1 LSAPSPPYAELH
13 CLTHFT
19 FLRGASRPAELV
31 QRAQQ
36 LGYSAL
42 AITDE
47 CSVAGVVRAHMAVQN
62 GAQSLQLIIGAEF
75 TLACGLKLVALAT
88 NRHGYARLC
97 ALITHGR
104 RAAPKGSYH
113 LTRADVQRHLEDC
126 LILWLPGAV
135 PVVEE
140 LQWLRSCFGANLWIA
155 VELLLKGTD
164 REYLA
169 QLLDIGRDHAV
180 PLVAS
185 GDVHMHARA
194 RRRLQ
199 DALTAIRHG
208 ATLAQ
213 AGARLYPNG
222 ERHLRERSRL
232 ARLYPPQLLAQTLH
246 IAQRCTFSL
255 GELRYE
261 YPEELVPQGETPA
274 TWLRKLVE
282 QGVRYRWP
290 QGASPQARAIIERE
304 LALIAQLGYEAYFL
318 TVHDIVAYANE
329 RGILAQGR
337 GSAANSLVCYCLR
350 ITAIG
355 QRLDSLLMERFIS
368 RERAEPPDIDIDFEH
383 DRREEVIQYLYRKY
397 GRERAALAATVIRYR
412 GRSALHDLAR
422 VFGFTEERARALAR
436 VVQWWDA
443 TVSGVHLREAGFD
456 PDDPL
461 LRQIIQLSGE
471 LIGFPRHLSQH
482 VGGFVIAASALSDL
496 VPVENATMPE
506 RTVVQWNKDDLNDLG
521 LLKVDVLGLGMLSA
535 LRRCLALVNDWRGT
549 SWSLGHLPQEDPQ
562 VYAMM
567 SNADTIGVFQI
578 ESRAQMS
585 MLPRLKPRTFYDL
598 VIEVALVRPGPI
610 QGDMV
615 HPYLRRRN
623 GEEPIDYPGPGAQ
636 AALERTLGVP
646 IFQEQV
652 MQLAMH
658 AAGFTAG
665 EADNLRRA
673 MGSWERQGDLHRFKD
688 QLASGLIANH
698 YPVEFAKRI
707 CKQIEGFGEYGF
719 PECVVGETRVID
731 ADTGRWRTIEE
742 IVSSK
747 IRLRNTLACDNHR
760 RLRKRKVVAV
770 VPVGVKPV
778 WRLRTALGHT
788 ITATAEHPFMSL
800 TGWRT
805 LGDLRTGDYIAAAR
819 SLPVPGSKKWARH
832 QIMVLADLIAEGNV
846 CHPSTFYFYTTER
859 WHCEEFVRQV
869 EQFPNTRAVV
879 ERHRNRFS
887 VRVRRVVRS
896 YPCGAVL
903 WMRSLGMWGCSARGK
918 YLPDE
923 LFELQD
929 SDIALFL
936 ARLWEGDGGFSMTG
950 SASYDTASARLGS
963 EVQHLLLRLGIV
975 ARTYRRSRHYRGRR
989 LEHYTVTITGAILL
1003 QRFWNLIGRRFV
1015 DKNKRQRSRKL
1026 AVSRNGRMS
1035 RDIIPAEVRVI
1046 IRRERDARKLTWL
1059 EIGRRTG
1066 LGMREIYARKS
1077 PAKGGFRRAV
1087 IDRLAAA
1094 LESRELSD
1102 LANSDIYWDKVVE
1115 IQECGLQPTY
1125 DLQVDGDHNFL
1136 ANNLIVHNSHA
1147 ASFALLVYDSA
1158 WLKHYEPAAFTCALL
1173 NSQPMGFYAPAQ
1185 LVQDARRHGVEVRP
1199 VSVLHSDWDCTLEPA
1214 ATEDA
1219 GAQPALRLG
1228 LRLVRS
1234 LTQQGAQRVMAA
1246 RATRNFS
1253 GVADLAQRAAL
1264 ERRDLEAL
1272 AAAAALASL
1281 SGNRHL
1287 AFWEVA
1293 GFERAL
1299 PLAAADPRVSL
1310 ADEGRPLLGM
1320 PTEAQN
1326 IVADMAAVGLTLG
1339 RHPVALLR
1347 EQLQAE
1353 GLHCMAELTQLP
1365 HGQWARTAGLVLVRQ
1380 RPGSAGG
1387 VTFMTLEDETAQLN
1401 VIVWKNIAERF
1412 RRPLVEAALLEVQG
1426 TLQREGQVLH
1436 LVARRLIDRTALT
1449 GRLNYPSRD
1458 FH

>member
-1 LSAPSPPYAELH
+1 MSVPPPGYAELH
-13 CLTHFT
+13 CLSHFT

-62 GAQSLQLIIGAEF
+62 PENGALGLHLIIGAEF
-75 TLACGLKLVALAT
+75 TLSCGLKLVALAM

-113 LTRADVQRHLEDC
+113 LVREDVQRHLEDC
-126 LILWLPGAV
+126 LILWLPGPKPAV
-135 PVVEE
+135 EQ
-140 LQWLRSCFGANLWIA
+140 LQWLRSCFAGNLWIA
-155 VELLLKGTD
+155 VELLLAGTD

-169 QLLDIGRDHAV
+169 QLQQLGREHAV

-185 GDVHMHARA
+185 GDVHMHVRA

-208 ATLAQ
+208 VTLAQ
-213 AGARLYPNG
+213 AGARLHPNG

-232 ARLYPPQLLAQTLH
+232 ARLYPPQLLEATLA

-255 GELRYE
+255 AELRYE
-261 YPEELVPQGETPA
+261 YPRELVPQGETPT

-282 QGVRYRWP
+282 QGVRRRWP
-290 QGASPQARAIIERE
+290 EGESAQARQIIERE
-304 LALIAQLGYEAYFL
+304 LALIAELGYEAYFL
-318 TVHDIVAYANE
+318 TVYDIVDFANS

-383 DRREEVIQYLYRKY
+383 ERREEVIQYLYRKY
-397 GRERAALAATVIRYR
+397 GRERAALAATVISYR

-422 VFGFTEERARALAR
+422 AFGFDVERARALAK

-443 TVSGVHLREAGFD
+443 KVSGVHLREAGFD

-461 LRQIIQLSGE
+461 LRQIIALSGE

-482 VGGFVIAASALSDL
+482 VGGFVIAATILSDL

-535 LRRCLALVNDWRGT
+535 LRRCFALVNGWRGT
-549 SWSLGHLPQEDPQ
+549 NWSLGQLPQEDAE

-567 SNADTIGVFQI
+567 SRADTIGVFQI

-585 MLPRLKPRTFYDL
+585 MLPRLQPKTFYDL

-636 AALERTLGVP
+636 VALERTLGVP

-688 QLASGLIANH
+688 RLAAGLIANH
-698 YPVEFAKRI
+698 YPAEFAERI

-719 PECVVGETRVID
+719 PE
-731 ADTGRWRTIEE
+731 
-742 IVSSK
+742 
-747 IRLRNTLACDNHR
+747 
-760 RLRKRKVVAV
+760 
-770 VPVGVKPV
+770 
-778 WRLRTALGHT
+778 
-788 ITATAEHPFMSL
+788 
-800 TGWRT
+800 
-805 LGDLRTGDYIAAAR
+805 
-819 SLPVPGSKKWARH
+819 
-832 QIMVLADLIAEGNV
+832 
-846 CHPSTFYFYTTER
+846 
-859 WHCEEFVRQV
+859 
-869 EQFPNTRAVV
+869 
-879 ERHRNRFS
+879 
-887 VRVRRVVRS
+887 
-896 YPCGAVL
+896 
-903 WMRSLGMWGCSARGK
+903 
-918 YLPDE
+918 
-923 LFELQD
+923 
-929 SDIALFL
+929 
-936 ARLWEGDGGFSMTG
+936 
-950 SASYDTASARLGS
+950 
-963 EVQHLLLRLGIV
+963 
-975 ARTYRRSRHYRGRR
+975 
-989 LEHYTVTITGAILL
+989 
-1003 QRFWNLIGRRFV
+1003 
-1015 DKNKRQRSRKL
+1015 
-1026 AVSRNGRMS
+1026 
-1035 RDIIPAEVRVI
+1035 
-1046 IRRERDARKLTWL
+1046 
-1059 EIGRRTG
+1059 
-1066 LGMREIYARKS
+1066 
-1077 PAKGGFRRAV
+1077 
-1087 IDRLAAA
+1087 
-1094 LESRELSD
+1094 
-1102 LANSDIYWDKVVE
+1102 
-1115 IQECGLQPTY
+1115 
-1125 DLQVDGDHNFL
+1125 
-1136 ANNLIVHNSHA
+1136 SHS

-1158 WLKHYEPAAFTCALL
+1158 WLKRYEPAAYTCALL

-1199 VSVLHSDWDCTLEPA
+1199 VCVAHSDWDCTLEPSCA
-1214 ATEDA
+1214 D

-1234 LTQQGAQRVMAA
+1234 LTLEGGERVAAA
-1246 RATRNFS
+1246 RAARAFGTVS
-1253 GVADLAQRAAL
+1253 DLAHRAAL
-1264 ERRDLEAL
+1264 ERGDLEAL
-1272 AAAAALASL
+1272 AAAGALAVL

-1293 GFERAL
+1293 GFEPVL
-1299 PLAAADPRVSL
+1299 PLAAADPKVMQMS
-1310 ADEGRPLLGM
+1310 EGRPLLGM
-1320 PTEAQN
+1320 PTEAQS

-1347 EQLQAE
+1347 RQLQAE
-1353 GLHCMAELTQLP
+1353 GLSCMADLAQQP
-1365 HGQWARTAGLVLVRQ
+1365 QGQWVRTAGLVLVRQ
-1380 RPGSAGG
+1380 RPASASG
-1387 VTFMTLEDETAQLN
+1387 VTFMTLEDETGQLN
-1401 VIVWKNIAERF
+1401 LIVWRNIAERF
-1412 RRPLVEAALLEVQG
+1412 RRPLVDAALLEVQG
-1426 TLQREGQVLH
+1426 TLQREGMVLH

-1449 GRLNYPSRD
+1449 GRLNLPSRD

>member
-1 LSAPSPPYAELH
+1 MSTPPPPYAELH

-36 LGYSAL
+36 LGYRAL

-47 CSVAGVVRAHMAVQN
+47 CSVAGVVRAHTAVQN

-75 TLACGLKLVALAT
+75 TLACGLKFVALAT

-113 LTRADVQRHLEDC
+113 LTREDVQRHLEDC

-135 PVVEE
+135 PAVEE

-180 PLVAS
+180 PLVAA
-185 GDVHMHARA
+185 GDVHMHVRT

-208 ATLAQ
+208 VTLAQ

-232 ARLYPPQLLAQTLH
+232 ARLYPPQLLAQTLQ

-255 GELRYE
+255 NELRYE
-261 YPEELVPQGETPA
+261 YPEELVPQGETPT

-282 QGVRYRWP
+282 EGVRYRWP
-290 QGASPQARAIIERE
+290 QGASPQAREIIERE

-318 TVHDIVAYANE
+318 TVQDIVAYANE
-329 RGILAQGR
+329 NGILAQGR

-350 ITAIG
+350 ITASG

-397 GRERAALAATVIRYR
+397 GRERAALAATVISYR

-422 VFGFTEERARALAR
+422 VFGFPEARARALAR

-443 TVSGVHLREAGFD
+443 DVSAVHLREAGFD
-456 PDDPL
+456 PDDPA

-471 LIGFPRHLSQH
+471 LSGFPRHLSQH

-535 LRRCLALVNDWRGT
+535 LRRCFKLVNDWRGT
-549 SWSLGHLPQEDPQ
+549 SWTLGHLPPEDPQ

-567 SNADTIGVFQI
+567 SDADTIGVFQI

-636 AALERTLGVP
+636 AALERTMGVP

-698 YPVEFAKRI
+698 YPVEFAERI

-742 IVSSK
+742 IMSGK
-747 IRLRNTLACDNHR
+747 IRFRSTLACDDSL
-760 RLRKRKVVAV
+760 RLRKRKVVAI
-770 VPVGVKPV
+770 VPVGVKSV

-819 SLPVPGSKKWARH
+819 
-832 QIMVLADLIAEGNV
+832 
-846 CHPSTFYFYTTER
+846 
-859 WHCEEFVRQV
+859 
-869 EQFPNTRAVV
+869 AVV
-879 ERHRNRFS
+879 
-887 VRVRRVVRS
+887 
-896 YPCGAVL
+896 
-903 WMRSLGMWGCSARGK
+903 
-918 YLPDE
+918 D
-923 LFELQD
+923 
-929 SDIALFL
+929 
-936 ARLWEGDGGFSMTG
+936 
-950 SASYDTASARLGS
+950 
-963 EVQHLLLRLGIV
+963 
-975 ARTYRRSRHYRGRR
+975 
-989 LEHYTVTITGAILL
+989 
-1003 QRFWNLIGRRFV
+1003 
-1015 DKNKRQRSRKL
+1015 
-1026 AVSRNGRMS
+1026 
-1035 RDIIPAEVRVI
+1035 
-1046 IRRERDARKLTWL
+1046 
-1059 EIGRRTG
+1059 
-1066 LGMREIYARKS
+1066 
-1077 PAKGGFRRAV
+1077 
-1087 IDRLAAA
+1087 
-1094 LESRELSD
+1094 
-1102 LANSDIYWDKVVE
+1102 SDIYWDRVVE

-1125 DLQVDGDHNFL
+1125 DLQIDGDHNFL

-1185 LVQDARRHGVEVRP
+1185 LVRDARQHGVEVRP
-1199 VSVLHSDWDCTLEPA
+1199 VSALHSDWDCTLEPA
-1214 ATEDA
+1214 ATEAA

-1234 LTQQGAQRVMAA
+1234 FTQQGAQRVMAA
-1246 RATRNFS
+1246 RATRNFNS
-1253 GVADLAQRAAL
+1253 VTDLAQRAAL

-1272 AAAAALASL
+1272 AAAGALALL

-1299 PLAAADPRVSL
+1299 PLAGADPVISQ
-1310 ADEGRPLLGM
+1310 ADEGRPLLAM
-1320 PTEAQN
+1320 PTEAQS

-1347 EQLQAE
+1347 EQLQTE
-1353 GLHCMAELTQLP
+1353 GLQCMADLTQLP

-1426 TLQREGQVLH
+1426 TLQREGPVLH

-1449 GRLNYPSRD
+1449 GPLHHPSRD

>member
-1 LSAPSPPYAELH
+1 MNAPPPGYAELH
-13 CLTHFT
+13 CLSHFT

-31 QRAQQ
+31 QRARQ

-47 CSVAGVVRAHMAVQN
+47 CSVAGVVRAHMAVRNPDHGTQP
-62 GAQSLQLIIGAEF
+62 LQLIIGAEF
-75 TLACGLKLVALAT
+75 TLSCGLKLVALAT

-104 RAAPKGSYH
+104 RTAPKGSYH
-113 LTRADVQRHLEDC
+113 LTREDVQRHLEDC
-126 LILWLPGAV
+126 LILWLPGPEPAV
-135 PVVEE
+135 EQ
-140 LQWLRSCFGANLWIA
+140 LQWLRSRFARNLWIA
-155 VELLLKGTD
+155 VELLLEGTD

-169 QLLDIGRDHAV
+169 QLQDLGREQAV

-185 GDVHMHARA
+185 GDVHMHVRA

-208 ATLAQ
+208 VTLTQ

-232 ARLYPPQLLAQTLH
+232 ARLYPPPLLAQTLA

-255 GELRYE
+255 AELRYE
-261 YPEELVPQGETPA
+261 YPRELVPQGETPT

-282 QGVRYRWP
+282 QGACERWP
-290 QGASPQARAIIERE
+290 KGVSEQARQILERE
-304 LALIAQLGYEAYFL
+304 LALIAQLRYEAYFL
-318 TVHDIVAYANE
+318 TVYDIVNYANGC
-329 RGILAQGR
+329 GILAQGR

-368 RERAEPPDIDIDFEH
+368 QERAEPPDIDIDFEH
-383 DRREEVIQYLYRKY
+383 ERREEVIQYLYRKY
-397 GRERAALAATVIRYR
+397 GRERAALAATVISYR

-422 VFGFTEERARALAR
+422 AFGFDVERARALAR

-443 TVSGVHLREAGFD
+443 KVSATHLREAGFD

-461 LRQIIQLSGE
+461 LRQIIALSTE

-482 VGGFVIAASALSDL
+482 VGGFVIAATLLSDL

-535 LRRCLALVNDWRGT
+535 LRRCFALVNGWRG
-549 SWSLGHLPQEDPQ
+549 SHWSLGHLPEEDPE

-567 SNADTIGVFQI
+567 SRADTIGVFQI

-585 MLPRLKPRTFYDL
+585 MLPRLKPVTFYDL

-623 GEEPIDYPGPGAQ
+623 REELIEYPGPGAQ
-636 AALERTLGVP
+636 VALERTLGVP

-658 AAGFTAG
+658 AAGFSAG

-688 QLASGLIANH
+688 QLSAGLIANH
-698 YPVEFAKRI
+698 YPPEFAARI

-719 PECVVGETRVID
+719 PE
-731 ADTGRWRTIEE
+731 
-742 IVSSK
+742 
-747 IRLRNTLACDNHR
+747 
-760 RLRKRKVVAV
+760 
-770 VPVGVKPV
+770 
-778 WRLRTALGHT
+778 
-788 ITATAEHPFMSL
+788 
-800 TGWRT
+800 
-805 LGDLRTGDYIAAAR
+805 
-819 SLPVPGSKKWARH
+819 
-832 QIMVLADLIAEGNV
+832 
-846 CHPSTFYFYTTER
+846 
-859 WHCEEFVRQV
+859 
-869 EQFPNTRAVV
+869 
-879 ERHRNRFS
+879 
-887 VRVRRVVRS
+887 
-896 YPCGAVL
+896 
-903 WMRSLGMWGCSARGK
+903 
-918 YLPDE
+918 
-923 LFELQD
+923 
-929 SDIALFL
+929 
-936 ARLWEGDGGFSMTG
+936 
-950 SASYDTASARLGS
+950 
-963 EVQHLLLRLGIV
+963 
-975 ARTYRRSRHYRGRR
+975 
-989 LEHYTVTITGAILL
+989 
-1003 QRFWNLIGRRFV
+1003 
-1015 DKNKRQRSRKL
+1015 
-1026 AVSRNGRMS
+1026 
-1035 RDIIPAEVRVI
+1035 
-1046 IRRERDARKLTWL
+1046 
-1059 EIGRRTG
+1059 
-1066 LGMREIYARKS
+1066 
-1077 PAKGGFRRAV
+1077 
-1087 IDRLAAA
+1087 
-1094 LESRELSD
+1094 
-1102 LANSDIYWDKVVE
+1102 
-1115 IQECGLQPTY
+1115 
-1125 DLQVDGDHNFL
+1125 
-1136 ANNLIVHNSHA
+1136 SHA

-1158 WLKHYEPAAFTCALL
+1158 WLKHYEPAAYTCALL

-1199 VSVLHSDWDCTLEPA
+1199 VSVAHSDWDCTLEPSA
-1214 ATEDA
+1214 DDA
-1219 GAQPALRLG
+1219 AQPALRLG

-1234 LTQQGAQRVMAA
+1234 LTQQGAERLMAA
-1246 RATRNFS
+1246 RAARAFAS
-1253 GVADLAQRAAL
+1253 VSDLAHRAAL

-1272 AAAAALASL
+1272 AAAGALAVL

-1293 GFERAL
+1293 GFEPAL
-1299 PLAAADPRVSL
+1299 PLAAADPL
-1310 ADEGRPLLGM
+1310 AMLVREGRPLLGM
-1320 PTEAQN
+1320 PTEAQS

-1347 EQLQAE
+1347 KQLQAE
-1353 GLHCMAELTQLP
+1353 GLSCMADLAQLP
-1365 HGQWARTAGLVLVRQ
+1365 HGQWVRTAGLVLVRQ
-1380 RPGSAGG
+1380 RPASASG
-1387 VTFMTLEDETAQLN
+1387 VTFMTLEDETGQVNL
-1401 VIVWKNIAERF
+1401 IVWRNIAERF
-1412 RRPLVEAALLEVQG
+1412 RRPLVEAGLLEAQG
-1426 TLQREGQVLH
+1426 TLQREGIVLH

-1449 GRLNYPSRD
+1449 GKLNLPSRD

>member
-1 LSAPSPPYAELH
+1 MSAPPPAYAELH

-47 CSVAGVVRAHMAVQN
+47 CSVAGVVRAHMAVRNSGSQ
-62 GAQSLQLIIGAEF
+62 ALKLLIGAEF
-75 TLACGLKLVALAT
+75 TLTCGLKFVALAS
-88 NRHGYARLC
+88 NRQGYARLC

-104 RAAPKGSYH
+104 RAAPKGSYQ
-113 LTRADVQRHLEDC
+113 LTREDVQRHLEDC

-135 PVVEE
+135 PVIEQ
-140 LQWLRSCFGANLWIA
+140 LQWLRSGFAGNLWIG

-164 REYLA
+164 QEYLA
-169 QLLDIGRDHAV
+169 QLIAIGRDCAV

-185 GDVHMHARA
+185 GDVHMHVRA

-208 ATLAQ
+208 VTLAQ
-213 AGARLYPNG
+213 AGGRLHPNG

-232 ARLYPPQLLAQTLH
+232 ARLYPPQLLAETLQ
-246 IAQRCTFSL
+246 IAQRCNFNLS
-255 GELRYE
+255 ELRYE
-261 YPEELVPQGETPA
+261 YPKEIVPEGETPA

-282 QGVRYRWP
+282 RGVVERWP
-290 QGASPQARAIIERE
+290 MGATPQARQIIERE
-304 LALIAQLGYEAYFL
+304 LALIAQLGYETYFL
-318 TVHDIVAYANE
+318 TVYDIVAYAKG

-337 GSAANSLVCYCLR
+337 GSAANSLVCYCLH

-383 DRREEVIQYLYRKY
+383 ERREEVIQYLYRKY
-397 GRERAALAATVIRYR
+397 GRERAALAATVISYR

-422 VFGFTEERARALAR
+422 AFGLAEERARALAK

-443 TVSGVHLREAGFD
+443 KVSAVHLREAGFD
-456 PDDPL
+456 PGEPV
-461 LRQIIQLSGE
+461 LRQIIALAGE

-482 VGGFVIAASALSDL
+482 VGGFVIAASLLSDL

-535 LRRCLALVNDWRGT
+535 LRRCFALVNDWRGT

-567 SNADTIGVFQI
+567 SNADTVGVFQI

-585 MLPRLKPRTFYDL
+585 MLPRLRPRTFYDL

-615 HPYLRRRN
+615 HPYLRRRS

-688 QLASGLIANH
+688 QLAAGLIANH
-698 YPVEFAKRI
+698 YPAEFAERI
-707 CKQIEGFGEYGF
+707 CKQIEGFGDYGF
-719 PECVVGETRVID
+719 PE
-731 ADTGRWRTIEE
+731 
-742 IVSSK
+742 
-747 IRLRNTLACDNHR
+747 
-760 RLRKRKVVAV
+760 
-770 VPVGVKPV
+770 
-778 WRLRTALGHT
+778 
-788 ITATAEHPFMSL
+788 
-800 TGWRT
+800 
-805 LGDLRTGDYIAAAR
+805 
-819 SLPVPGSKKWARH
+819 
-832 QIMVLADLIAEGNV
+832 
-846 CHPSTFYFYTTER
+846 
-859 WHCEEFVRQV
+859 
-869 EQFPNTRAVV
+869 
-879 ERHRNRFS
+879 
-887 VRVRRVVRS
+887 
-896 YPCGAVL
+896 
-903 WMRSLGMWGCSARGK
+903 
-918 YLPDE
+918 
-923 LFELQD
+923 
-929 SDIALFL
+929 
-936 ARLWEGDGGFSMTG
+936 
-950 SASYDTASARLGS
+950 
-963 EVQHLLLRLGIV
+963 
-975 ARTYRRSRHYRGRR
+975 
-989 LEHYTVTITGAILL
+989 
-1003 QRFWNLIGRRFV
+1003 
-1015 DKNKRQRSRKL
+1015 
-1026 AVSRNGRMS
+1026 
-1035 RDIIPAEVRVI
+1035 
-1046 IRRERDARKLTWL
+1046 
-1059 EIGRRTG
+1059 
-1066 LGMREIYARKS
+1066 
-1077 PAKGGFRRAV
+1077 
-1087 IDRLAAA
+1087 
-1094 LESRELSD
+1094 
-1102 LANSDIYWDKVVE
+1102 
-1115 IQECGLQPTY
+1115 
-1125 DLQVDGDHNFL
+1125 
-1136 ANNLIVHNSHA
+1136 SHA

-1158 WLKHYEPAAFTCALL
+1158 WLKHYEPAAYTCALL

-1199 VSVLHSDWDCTLEPA
+1199 VSVTHSDWDCTLEPA
-1214 ATEDA
+1214 AETT
-1219 GAQPALRLG
+1219 GQPALRLG

-1234 LTQQGAQRVMAA
+1234 LTEQGGARLMAA
-1246 RATRNFS
+1246 RAQQAFDS
-1253 GVADLAQRAAL
+1253 VADLAHRAAL

-1272 AAAAALASL
+1272 AAAGALALL

-1293 GFERAL
+1293 GFEPAL
-1299 PLAAADPRVSL
+1299 PLAAADPLAMQVS
-1310 ADEGRPLLGM
+1310 EGRPLLGM
-1320 PTEAQN
+1320 PTEAQG
-1326 IVADMAAVGLTLG
+1326 IVADIAAVGLTLG

-1347 EQLQAE
+1347 GQLQAD
-1353 GLHCMAELTQLP
+1353 GLQCMAEVAQLP
-1365 HGQWARTAGLVLVRQ
+1365 HGQWVRTAGLVLVRQ

-1387 VTFMTLEDETAQLN
+1387 VTFLTLEDETGQLN
-1401 VIVWKNIAERF
+1401 LIVWKNIGERF
-1412 RRPLVEAALLEVQG
+1412 RRPLVEAGLLEVQG

-1436 LVARRLIDRTALT
+1436 LVARRLIDRTALA
-1449 GRLNYPSRD
+1449 GKLHLPSRD

>member
-1 LSAPSPPYAELH
+1 MSTPPPPYAELH
-13 CLTHFT
+13 CLSHFT

-47 CSVAGVVRAHMAVQN
+47 CSVAGVVRAHMAVHN
-62 GAQSLQLIIGAEF
+62 DAHDAPSLQLIIGAEF
-75 TLACGLKLVALAT
+75 TLACGLKFVALAT

-104 RAAPKGSYH
+104 RAAPKGRYH
-113 LTRADVQRHLEDC
+113 LTREDVQRHLADC
-126 LILWLPGAV
+126 LILWLPGAQ

-140 LQWLRSCFGANLWIA
+140 LQWLRSCFAGNLWIA

-185 GDVHMHARA
+185 GDVHMHVRA

-208 ATLAQ
+208 VTLAQ

-232 ARLYPPQLLAQTLH
+232 ARLYPPQLLAQSLH

-261 YPEELVPQGETPA
+261 YPEELVPAGETPA

-304 LALIAQLGYEAYFL
+304 LALIAQLRYEAYFL
-318 TVHDIVAYANE
+318 TVHDIVAYANDH
-329 RGILAQGR
+329 GILAQGR

-397 GRERAALAATVIRYR
+397 GRERAALAATVISYR

-422 VFGFTEERARALAR
+422 VFGFTEGRARALAR

-443 TVSGVHLREAGFD
+443 NVSAVHLREAGFD
-456 PDDPL
+456 PDDPA

-471 LIGFPRHLSQH
+471 LMGFPRHLSQH

-535 LRRCLALVNDWRGT
+535 LRRCFALVNDWRGT
-549 SWSLGHLPQEDPQ
+549 SWELGHLPQEDPQ

-636 AALERTLGVP
+636 AALERTMGVP

-652 MQLAMH
+652 MQLAMQ

-698 YPVEFAKRI
+698 YPVEFAERI

-719 PECVVGETRVID
+719 PE
-731 ADTGRWRTIEE
+731 
-742 IVSSK
+742 
-747 IRLRNTLACDNHR
+747 
-760 RLRKRKVVAV
+760 
-770 VPVGVKPV
+770 
-778 WRLRTALGHT
+778 
-788 ITATAEHPFMSL
+788 
-800 TGWRT
+800 
-805 LGDLRTGDYIAAAR
+805 
-819 SLPVPGSKKWARH
+819 
-832 QIMVLADLIAEGNV
+832 
-846 CHPSTFYFYTTER
+846 
-859 WHCEEFVRQV
+859 
-869 EQFPNTRAVV
+869 
-879 ERHRNRFS
+879 
-887 VRVRRVVRS
+887 
-896 YPCGAVL
+896 
-903 WMRSLGMWGCSARGK
+903 
-918 YLPDE
+918 
-923 LFELQD
+923 
-929 SDIALFL
+929 
-936 ARLWEGDGGFSMTG
+936 
-950 SASYDTASARLGS
+950 
-963 EVQHLLLRLGIV
+963 
-975 ARTYRRSRHYRGRR
+975 
-989 LEHYTVTITGAILL
+989 
-1003 QRFWNLIGRRFV
+1003 
-1015 DKNKRQRSRKL
+1015 
-1026 AVSRNGRMS
+1026 
-1035 RDIIPAEVRVI
+1035 
-1046 IRRERDARKLTWL
+1046 
-1059 EIGRRTG
+1059 
-1066 LGMREIYARKS
+1066 
-1077 PAKGGFRRAV
+1077 
-1087 IDRLAAA
+1087 
-1094 LESRELSD
+1094 
-1102 LANSDIYWDKVVE
+1102 
-1115 IQECGLQPTY
+1115 
-1125 DLQVDGDHNFL
+1125 
-1136 ANNLIVHNSHA
+1136 SHA

-1185 LVQDARRHGVEVRP
+1185 LVRDARGHGVEVRP
-1199 VSVLHSDWDCTLEPA
+1199 VSALHSDWDCTLEPA
-1214 ATEDA
+1214 ATEND

-1246 RATRNFS
+1246 RATRTS
-1253 GVADLAQRAAL
+1253 AAW
-1264 ERRDLEAL
+1264 RIWR
-1272 AAAAALASL
+1272 S
-1281 SGNRHL
+1281 
-1287 AFWEVA
+1287 V
-1293 GFERAL
+1293 
-1299 PLAAADPRVSL
+1299 
-1310 ADEGRPLLGM
+1310 
-1320 PTEAQN
+1320 
-1326 IVADMAAVGLTLG
+1326 
-1339 RHPVALLR
+1339 
-1347 EQLQAE
+1347 
-1353 GLHCMAELTQLP
+1353 P
-1365 HGQWARTAGLVLVRQ
+1365 HW
-1380 RPGSAGG
+1380 SAGI
-1387 VTFMTLEDETAQLN
+1387 L
-1401 VIVWKNIAERF
+1401 
-1412 RRPLVEAALLEVQG
+1412 RRWLRP
-1426 TLQREGQVLH
+1426 
-1436 LVARRLIDRTALT
+1436 ARW
-1449 GRLNYPSRD
+1449 
-1458 FH
+1458 HC

>member
-1 LSAPSPPYAELH
+1 MSAPPPAYAELH

-62 GAQSLQLIIGAEF
+62 GANGAQSLPLIIGAEF
-75 TLACGLKLVALAT
+75 TLACGLRFVALVT

-113 LTRADVQRHLEDC
+113 LTRADVRRHLADC
-126 LILWLPGAV
+126 LLLWLPGAV
-135 PVVEE
+135 PVVAE
-140 LQWLRSCFGANLWIA
+140 LQWLRSCFAADLWIA
-155 VELLLKGTD
+155 VELLLAGTD

-169 QLLDIGRDHAV
+169 QLSDIGRNCAV

-185 GDVHMHARA
+185 GDVHMHVRA

-199 DALTAIRHG
+199 DAVTAIRHG
-208 ATLAQ
+208 VTLAQ

-255 GELRYE
+255 NELRYE
-261 YPEELVPQGETPA
+261 YPQELVPQGETPA

-282 QGVRYRWP
+282 QGIHYRWP
-290 QGASPQARAIIERE
+290 EGASPQARAIIERE
-304 LALIAQLGYEAYFL
+304 LALIAQLGYETYFL
-318 TVHDIVAYANE
+318 TVQDIVAYANGH
-329 RGILAQGR
+329 GILAQGR

-397 GRERAALAATVIRYR
+397 GRERAALAATVISYR

-422 VFGFTEERARALAR
+422 AFGFTEERARALAR

-443 TVSGVHLREAGFD
+443 KVSAVHLREAGFD

-461 LRQIIQLSGE
+461 LRQILPLSGE

-482 VGGFVIAASALSDL
+482 VGGFVIAAAALSDL

-535 LRRCLALVNDWRGT
+535 LRRCFALVNHWRGT

-585 MLPRLKPRTFYDL
+585 MLPRLQPRTFYDL

-673 MGSWERQGDLHRFKD
+673 MGSRERQGDLHRFKD
-688 QLASGLIANH
+688 RLAAGLIANH
-698 YPVEFAKRI
+698 YPVEFAERI
-707 CKQIEGFGEYGF
+707 CKQVEGFGDYGF
-719 PECVVGETRVID
+719 PE
-731 ADTGRWRTIEE
+731 
-742 IVSSK
+742 
-747 IRLRNTLACDNHR
+747 
-760 RLRKRKVVAV
+760 
-770 VPVGVKPV
+770 
-778 WRLRTALGHT
+778 
-788 ITATAEHPFMSL
+788 
-800 TGWRT
+800 
-805 LGDLRTGDYIAAAR
+805 
-819 SLPVPGSKKWARH
+819 
-832 QIMVLADLIAEGNV
+832 
-846 CHPSTFYFYTTER
+846 
-859 WHCEEFVRQV
+859 
-869 EQFPNTRAVV
+869 
-879 ERHRNRFS
+879 
-887 VRVRRVVRS
+887 
-896 YPCGAVL
+896 
-903 WMRSLGMWGCSARGK
+903 
-918 YLPDE
+918 
-923 LFELQD
+923 
-929 SDIALFL
+929 
-936 ARLWEGDGGFSMTG
+936 
-950 SASYDTASARLGS
+950 
-963 EVQHLLLRLGIV
+963 
-975 ARTYRRSRHYRGRR
+975 
-989 LEHYTVTITGAILL
+989 
-1003 QRFWNLIGRRFV
+1003 
-1015 DKNKRQRSRKL
+1015 
-1026 AVSRNGRMS
+1026 
-1035 RDIIPAEVRVI
+1035 
-1046 IRRERDARKLTWL
+1046 
-1059 EIGRRTG
+1059 
-1066 LGMREIYARKS
+1066 
-1077 PAKGGFRRAV
+1077 
-1087 IDRLAAA
+1087 
-1094 LESRELSD
+1094 
-1102 LANSDIYWDKVVE
+1102 
-1115 IQECGLQPTY
+1115 
-1125 DLQVDGDHNFL
+1125 
-1136 ANNLIVHNSHA
+1136 SHA

-1185 LVQDARRHGVEVRP
+1185 LVGDARRHGVEVRP
-1199 VSVLHSDWDCTLEPA
+1199 VSVLHSDWDCTLEP
-1214 ATEDA
+1214 DA
-1219 GAQPALRLG
+1219 QGQPALRLG

-1234 LTQQGAQRVMAA
+1234 LTEPGAQRLMAA
-1246 RATRNFS
+1246 RAAQSFDS
-1253 GVADLAQRAAL
+1253 VADLAQRAAL

-1272 AAAAALASL
+1272 AAAGALALL

-1299 PLAAADPRVSL
+1299 PLAAADPRVL
-1310 ADEGRPLLGM
+1310 PLDEGRPLLGM
-1320 PTEAQN
+1320 PTEAQS

-1347 EQLQAE
+1347 EKLRTE
-1353 GLHCMAELTQLP
+1353 GLQCMADLIQLP

-1412 RRPLVEAALLEVQG
+1412 RRPLVESSLLEVQG

-1436 LVARRLIDRTALT
+1436 LVARRLIDRTALA
-1449 GRLNYPSRD
+1449 GPLHHPSRD

>member
-1 LSAPSPPYAELH
+1 MSVPLPPYAELH

-62 GAQSLQLIIGAEF
+62 SGSQALKLIIGAEF
-75 TLACGLKLVALAT
+75 TLVCGLKFVALVT

-113 LTRADVQRHLEDC
+113 LTRADVQRHLQDC

-135 PVVEE
+135 PVVEQ
-140 LQWLRSCFGANLWIA
+140 LQWLRRCFAGNLWIA
-155 VELLLKGTD
+155 VELLLRGQD
-164 REYLA
+164 PEYLA
-169 QLLDIGRDHAV
+169 QLTAIGQECSV
-180 PLVAS
+180 PLVAG
-185 GDVHMHARA
+185 GDVHMHVRA

-208 ATLAQ
+208 VTLAQ
-213 AGARLYPNG
+213 AGARLHPNG
-222 ERHLRERSRL
+222 ERHLRERGRL
-232 ARLYPPQLLAQTLH
+232 ARLYPPQLLEETLQ

-255 GELRYE
+255 TELRYE
-261 YPEELVPQGETPA
+261 YPKELVPEGETPA

-282 QGVRYRWP
+282 RGMAERWP
-290 QGASPQARAIIERE
+290 TGATPQARQIIERE
-304 LALIAQLGYEAYFL
+304 LALIADLGYEAYFL
-318 TVHDIVAYANE
+318 TVYDIVAFAKGH
-329 RGILAQGR
+329 GILAQGR
-337 GSAANSLVCYCLR
+337 GSAANSLVCYCLH
-350 ITAIG
+350 ITASG

-383 DRREEVIQYLYRKY
+383 ERREEVIQYLYRKY
-397 GRERAALAATVIRYR
+397 GRERAALAATVISYR

-422 VFGFTEERARALAR
+422 AFGLPEERARALAR

-443 TVSGVHLREAGFD
+443 KVSGVHLREAGFD
-456 PDDPL
+456 PDEPL
-461 LRQIIQLSGE
+461 LRQIIALAGE

-482 VGGFVIAASALSDL
+482 VGGFVIAASLLSDL

-535 LRRCLALVNDWRGT
+535 LRRCFALVNGWRGT
-549 SWSLGHLPQEDPQ
+549 TWSLGHLPQEDPA

-567 SNADTIGVFQI
+567 SNADTVGVFQI

-615 HPYLRRRN
+615 HPYLRRRS

-673 MGSWERQGDLHRFKD
+673 MGSWERHGDLHRFKD
-688 QLASGLIANH
+688 QLAAGLIANH
-698 YPVEFAKRI
+698 YPAEFADRI
-707 CKQIEGFGEYGF
+707 CRQIEGFGEYGF

-742 IVSSK
+742 IMSGK
-747 IRLRNTLACDNHR
+747 TRLRNTLACDNHL
-760 RLRKRKVVAV
+760 RLQKRKVVAV

-788 ITATAEHPFMSL
+788 ITATAEHPFMSPS
-800 TGWRT
+800 GWRT
-805 LGDLRTGDYIAAAR
+805 LGDLRSGDDIAAAR
-819 SLPVPGSKKWARH
+819 
-832 QIMVLADLIAEGNV
+832 
-846 CHPSTFYFYTTER
+846 
-859 WHCEEFVRQV
+859 
-869 EQFPNTRAVV
+869 
-879 ERHRNRFS
+879 
-887 VRVRRVVRS
+887 
-896 YPCGAVL
+896 
-903 WMRSLGMWGCSARGK
+903 
-918 YLPDE
+918 
-923 LFELQD
+923 
-929 SDIALFL
+929 
-936 ARLWEGDGGFSMTG
+936 
-950 SASYDTASARLGS
+950 
-963 EVQHLLLRLGIV
+963 
-975 ARTYRRSRHYRGRR
+975 
-989 LEHYTVTITGAILL
+989 
-1003 QRFWNLIGRRFV
+1003 
-1015 DKNKRQRSRKL
+1015 
-1026 AVSRNGRMS
+1026 
-1035 RDIIPAEVRVI
+1035 
-1046 IRRERDARKLTWL
+1046 
-1059 EIGRRTG
+1059 
-1066 LGMREIYARKS
+1066 
-1077 PAKGGFRRAV
+1077 
-1087 IDRLAAA
+1087 
-1094 LESRELSD
+1094 ESREPMD
-1102 LANSDIYWDKVVE
+1102 LVNSDIYWDKVVE

-1125 DLQVDGDHNFL
+1125 DLQIEGDHNFL

-1158 WLKHYEPAAFTCALL
+1158 WFKHYEPAAFTCALL

-1199 VSVLHSDWDCTLEPA
+1199 VSVAHSDWDCTLEPA
-1214 ATEDA
+1214 AADA
-1219 GAQPALRLG
+1219 EGQPALRLG

-1234 LTQQGAQRVMAA
+1234 LTEQGAERLMAA
-1246 RATRNFS
+1246 RGAQAFS
-1253 GVADLAQRAAL
+1253 SVADLAHRAAL

-1272 AAAAALASL
+1272 AAAGALALL

-1293 GFERAL
+1293 GFEPAL
-1299 PLAAADPRVSL
+1299 PLAAADPPASQVS
-1310 ADEGRPLLGM
+1310 EGRPLLGM
-1320 PTEAQN
+1320 PTEAQG
-1326 IVADMAAVGLTLG
+1326 IVADIAAVGLTLG

-1347 EQLQAE
+1347 ERLQAD
-1353 GLHCMAELTQLP
+1353 GLQCMADVAQLP
-1365 HGQWARTAGLVLVRQ
+1365 HGQWVRTAGLVLVRQ
-1380 RPGSAGG
+1380 RPGSASG
-1387 VTFMTLEDETAQLN
+1387 VTFMTLEDETGQLN
-1401 VIVWKNIAERF
+1401 LIVWKNIGERF
-1412 RRPLVEAALLEVQG
+1412 RRPMVEAGLLEVAG

-1449 GRLNYPSRD
+1449 GRLQLPSRD

>member
-1 LSAPSPPYAELH
+1 
-13 CLTHFT
+13 
-19 FLRGASRPAELV
+19 
-31 QRAQQ
+31 
-36 LGYSAL
+36 
-42 AITDE
+42 
-47 CSVAGVVRAHMAVQN
+47 
-62 GAQSLQLIIGAEF
+62 
-75 TLACGLKLVALAT
+75 
-88 NRHGYARLC
+88 
-97 ALITHGR
+97 
-104 RAAPKGSYH
+104 
-113 LTRADVQRHLEDC
+113 
-126 LILWLPGAV
+126 
-135 PVVEE
+135 VVEE
-140 LQWLRSCFGANLWIA
+140 LHWLQERFAGNLWIA

-164 REYLA
+164 QQCLA
-169 QLLDIGRDHAV
+169 QLMDIGRAGAV

-185 GDVHMHARA
+185 GDVHMHVRA

-199 DALTAIRHG
+199 DAVTAIRHG
-208 ATLAQ
+208 VTLAQ

-232 ARLYPPQLLAQTLH
+232 ARLYPAKLLAETLH

-255 GELRYE
+255 NELRYE
-261 YPEELVPQGETPA
+261 YPQELVPEGHTPA
-274 TWLRKLVE
+274 TWLRELVE

-290 QGASPQARAIIERE
+290 EGASPQAREIIERE
-304 LALIAQLGYEAYFL
+304 LALIAQLGYETYFL
-318 TVHDIVAYANE
+318 TVQDIVAYANE
-329 RGILAQGR
+329 HGILAQGR

-397 GRERAALAATVIRYR
+397 GRERAALAATVISYR

-422 VFGFTEERARALAR
+422 AFGFAEERARALAR

-443 TVSGVHLREAGFD
+443 KVSAVHLREAGFD

-461 LRQIIQLSGE
+461 LRQIIALSAE
-471 LIGFPRHLSQH
+471 LIGAPRHLSQH
-482 VGGFVIAASALSDL
+482 VGGFVIAASALSEL

-535 LRRCLALVNDWRGT
+535 LRRCFALVNGWRGT
-549 SWSLGHLPQEDPQ
+549 TWSLGHLPQEDPQ
-562 VYAMM
+562 VYDMI

-623 GEEPIDYPGPGAQ
+623 KEELIDYPGPGAQ

-688 QLASGLIANH
+688 RLASGLIANH
-698 YPVEFAKRI
+698 YPVEFAERI
-707 CKQIEGFGEYGF
+707 CRQIEGFGEYGF
-719 PECVVGETRVID
+719 PE
-731 ADTGRWRTIEE
+731 
-742 IVSSK
+742 
-747 IRLRNTLACDNHR
+747 
-760 RLRKRKVVAV
+760 
-770 VPVGVKPV
+770 
-778 WRLRTALGHT
+778 
-788 ITATAEHPFMSL
+788 
-800 TGWRT
+800 
-805 LGDLRTGDYIAAAR
+805 
-819 SLPVPGSKKWARH
+819 
-832 QIMVLADLIAEGNV
+832 
-846 CHPSTFYFYTTER
+846 
-859 WHCEEFVRQV
+859 
-869 EQFPNTRAVV
+869 
-879 ERHRNRFS
+879 
-887 VRVRRVVRS
+887 
-896 YPCGAVL
+896 
-903 WMRSLGMWGCSARGK
+903 
-918 YLPDE
+918 
-923 LFELQD
+923 
-929 SDIALFL
+929 
-936 ARLWEGDGGFSMTG
+936 
-950 SASYDTASARLGS
+950 
-963 EVQHLLLRLGIV
+963 
-975 ARTYRRSRHYRGRR
+975 
-989 LEHYTVTITGAILL
+989 
-1003 QRFWNLIGRRFV
+1003 
-1015 DKNKRQRSRKL
+1015 
-1026 AVSRNGRMS
+1026 
-1035 RDIIPAEVRVI
+1035 
-1046 IRRERDARKLTWL
+1046 
-1059 EIGRRTG
+1059 
-1066 LGMREIYARKS
+1066 
-1077 PAKGGFRRAV
+1077 
-1087 IDRLAAA
+1087 
-1094 LESRELSD
+1094 
-1102 LANSDIYWDKVVE
+1102 
-1115 IQECGLQPTY
+1115 
-1125 DLQVDGDHNFL
+1125 
-1136 ANNLIVHNSHA
+1136 SHA
-1147 ASFALLVYDSA
+1147 SSFALLVYDSA

-1185 LVQDARRHGVEVRP
+1185 LVRDARRHGVEVRP
-1199 VSVLHSDWDCTLEPA
+1199 VSALHSNWDCTLEPA
-1214 ATEDA
+1214 SADV

-1234 LTQQGAQRVMAA
+1234 LTQQGAQRLMAA
-1246 RATRNFS
+1246 RATQHFGS
-1253 GVADLAQRAAL
+1253 VADLAQRAAL

-1272 AAAAALASL
+1272 AAAGALAVL

-1299 PLAAADPRVSL
+1299 PLAAADPQVL
-1310 ADEGRPLLGM
+1310 QEQEGRPLLGM
-1320 PTEAQN
+1320 PTEAQS
-1326 IVADMAAVGLTLG
+1326 IVADMTAVGLTLG

-1347 EQLQAE
+1347 EQLSTE
-1353 GLHCMAELTQLP
+1353 GLHCMADLTQMP

-1436 LVARRLIDRTALT
+1436 LIARRLIDRTALS
-1449 GRLNYPSRD
+1449 GRLNYLSRD

>member
-1 LSAPSPPYAELH
+1 MSTPSPSYAELH

-47 CSVAGVVRAHMAVQN
+47 CSVAGVVRAHTAVQN

-75 TLACGLKLVALAT
+75 TLACGLKFVALVT

-180 PLVAS
+180 PLVAG

-208 ATLAQ
+208 VTLAQ

-255 GELRYE
+255 NELRYE

-290 QGASPQARAIIERE
+290 EGASPQAREIIERE

-318 TVHDIVAYANE
+318 TVQDIVAYANE
-329 RGILAQGR
+329 NGILAQGR

-397 GRERAALAATVIRYR
+397 GRERAALAATVISYR

-443 TVSGVHLREAGFD
+443 KVSAVHLREAGFD
-456 PDDPL
+456 PDDPA

-535 LRRCLALVNDWRGT
+535 LRRCFALVNDWRGT

-623 GEEPIDYPGPGAQ
+623 GEETIDYPGPGAQ
-636 AALERTLGVP
+636 AALERTMGVP

-698 YPVEFAKRI
+698 YPVEFAQRI

-719 PECVVGETRVID
+719 PE
-731 ADTGRWRTIEE
+731 
-742 IVSSK
+742 
-747 IRLRNTLACDNHR
+747 
-760 RLRKRKVVAV
+760 
-770 VPVGVKPV
+770 
-778 WRLRTALGHT
+778 
-788 ITATAEHPFMSL
+788 
-800 TGWRT
+800 
-805 LGDLRTGDYIAAAR
+805 
-819 SLPVPGSKKWARH
+819 
-832 QIMVLADLIAEGNV
+832 
-846 CHPSTFYFYTTER
+846 
-859 WHCEEFVRQV
+859 
-869 EQFPNTRAVV
+869 
-879 ERHRNRFS
+879 
-887 VRVRRVVRS
+887 
-896 YPCGAVL
+896 
-903 WMRSLGMWGCSARGK
+903 
-918 YLPDE
+918 
-923 LFELQD
+923 
-929 SDIALFL
+929 
-936 ARLWEGDGGFSMTG
+936 
-950 SASYDTASARLGS
+950 
-963 EVQHLLLRLGIV
+963 
-975 ARTYRRSRHYRGRR
+975 
-989 LEHYTVTITGAILL
+989 
-1003 QRFWNLIGRRFV
+1003 
-1015 DKNKRQRSRKL
+1015 
-1026 AVSRNGRMS
+1026 
-1035 RDIIPAEVRVI
+1035 
-1046 IRRERDARKLTWL
+1046 
-1059 EIGRRTG
+1059 
-1066 LGMREIYARKS
+1066 
-1077 PAKGGFRRAV
+1077 
-1087 IDRLAAA
+1087 
-1094 LESRELSD
+1094 
-1102 LANSDIYWDKVVE
+1102 
-1115 IQECGLQPTY
+1115 
-1125 DLQVDGDHNFL
+1125 
-1136 ANNLIVHNSHA
+1136 SHA

-1185 LVQDARRHGVEVRP
+1185 LVRDARRHGVEVRP
-1199 VSVLHSDWDCTLEPA
+1199 VSALHSDWDCTLEPA
-1214 ATEDA
+1214 ATEEV

-1253 GVADLAQRAAL
+1253 SVADLAQRAAL

-1272 AAAAALASL
+1272 AAAGALALL

-1299 PLAAADPRVSL
+1299 PLAGADPRISQ

-1320 PTEAQN
+1320 PTEAQS

-1347 EQLQAE
+1347 EQLQTE
-1353 GLHCMAELTQLP
+1353 GLQCMADLTQLP

-1387 VTFMTLEDETAQLN
+1387 VTFVTLEDETAQLN

-1426 TLQREGQVLH
+1426 TLQREGAVLH

-1449 GRLNYPSRD
+1449 GPLHHPSRD

>member
-1 LSAPSPPYAELH
+1 
-13 CLTHFT
+13 
-19 FLRGASRPAELV
+19 
-31 QRAQQ
+31 
-36 LGYSAL
+36 
-42 AITDE
+42 
-47 CSVAGVVRAHMAVQN
+47 MA
-62 GAQSLQLIIGAEF
+62 
-75 TLACGLKLVALAT
+75 AC
-88 NRHGYARLC
+88 
-97 ALITHGR
+97 
-104 RAAPKGSYH
+104 
-113 LTRADVQRHLEDC
+113 
-126 LILWLPGAV
+126 
-135 PVVEE
+135 
-140 LQWLRSCFGANLWIA
+140 SCFAGNLWIG

-164 REYLA
+164 PQYLA
-169 QLLDIGRDHAV
+169 QLTTIGQEYSV

-185 GDVHMHARA
+185 GDVHMHVRA

-208 ATLAQ
+208 VTLTQ
-213 AGARLYPNG
+213 AGARLYANG

-232 ARLYPPQLLAQTLH
+232 ARLYPPELLAQTLQ
-246 IAQRCTFSL
+246 IAARCRFSL
-255 GELRYE
+255 SELRYE
-261 YPEELVPQGETPA
+261 YPKEIVPEGETPA

-282 QGVRYRWP
+282 RGMQERWP
-290 QGASPQARAIIERE
+290 EGATPQARAIIERE

-318 TVHDIVAYANE
+318 TVYDIVAYAKA

-337 GSAANSLVCYCLR
+337 GSAANSLVCYCLH

-383 DRREEVIQYLYRKY
+383 ERREEVIQYLYTKY
-397 GRERAALAATVIRYR
+397 GRERAALAGTVISYR

-422 VFGFTEERARALAR
+422 AFGFPKERAGALAR
-436 VVQWWDA
+436 VVQWWDEK
-443 TVSGVHLREAGFD
+443 VSGVHLREAGFD
-456 PDDPL
+456 PEEPV
-461 LRQIIQLSGE
+461 LRQIIALAGE

-482 VGGFVIAASALSDL
+482 VGGFVIAASLLSDL
-496 VPVENATMPE
+496 VPIENATMPE

-535 LRRCLALVNDWRGT
+535 LRRCFALVNGLRCT
-549 SWSLGHLPQEDPQ
+549 SWSLGHLPQEDPK

-567 SNADTIGVFQI
+567 SNADTVGVFQI

-623 GEEPIDYPGPGAQ
+623 NEEPIDYPGPGAQ

-665 EADNLRRA
+665 DADNLRRA
-673 MGSWERQGDLHRFKD
+673 MGSWERHGDLHRFKD
-688 QLASGLIANH
+688 RLASGLIANH
-698 YPVEFAKRI
+698 YPAEFAERI

-731 ADTGRWRTIEE
+731 ADTGRWRTVEE
-742 IVSSK
+742 IMSGK
-747 IRLRNTLACDNHR
+747 THFRRTLACDNHL
-760 RLRKRKVVAV
+760 RLRKRQVVAV

-788 ITATAEHPFMSL
+788 ITATAEHPFLSL

-819 SLPVPGSKKWARH
+819 SLPVPGGKKWARH
-832 QIMVLADLIAEGNV
+832 RILVLADLIAEGNV
-846 CHPSTFYFYTTER
+846 CHPSTFYFYTTEP
-859 WHCEEFVRQV
+859 WHRDEFVRQV
-869 EQFPNTRAVV
+869 EKFPNTRAVLA
-879 ERHRNRFS
+879 RHRNCFS
-887 VRVRRVVRS
+887 IHVRRIERS
-896 YPCGAVL
+896 DPCGAVV
-903 WMRSLGMWGCSARGK
+903 WMRGLGMWGCTAREK

-923 LFELQD
+923 VFELQD
-929 SDIALFL
+929 SDIALLL

-950 SASYDTASARLGS
+950 SASYDTASVRLAD
-963 EVQHLLLRLGIV
+963 EVQHLLLRLGIL
-975 ARTYRRSRHYRGRR
+975 ARIYRRSRNYRGRKI
-989 LEHYTVTITGAILL
+989 EHWTVTITSTIQL
-1003 QRFWNLIGRRFV
+1003 QRFWNLIGRRFL
-1015 DKNKRQRSRKL
+1015 DKKKRQSSRKL
-1026 AVSRNGRMS
+1026 AASGNGRMS
-1035 RDIIPAEVRVI
+1035 RDIIPADVRMI

-1059 EIGRRTG
+1059 EIARRTG
-1066 LGMREIYARKS
+1066 LVMREIYARKS
-1077 PAKGGFRRAV
+1077 PEKGGFRRAV
-1087 IDRLAAA
+1087 VGRLAAA

-1102 LANSDIYWDKVVE
+1102 LENSDIYWDKVVE
-1115 IQECGLQPTY
+1115 IKACGLQPTY
-1125 DLQVDGDHNFL
+1125 DLQIDGDHNFL

-1158 WLKHYEPAAFTCALL
+1158 WLKHYEPAAYTCALL

-1199 VSVLHSDWDCTLEPA
+1199 VSVAHSDWDCTLEPA
-1214 ATEDA
+1214 TAETE
-1219 GAQPALRLG
+1219 GQPALRLG

-1234 LTQQGAQRVMAA
+1234 LTEEGGERLMAA
-1246 RATRNFS
+1246 RAIQAFGS
-1253 GVADLAQRAAL
+1253 VADLAHRAAL
-1264 ERRDLEAL
+1264 DRRDLEAL
-1272 AAAAALASL
+1272 AAAGALAML

-1299 PLAAADPRVSL
+1299 PLAAADPRSMQVS
-1310 ADEGRPLLGM
+1310 EGRPLLGM
-1320 PTEAQN
+1320 PTEAQG
-1326 IVADMAAVGLTLG
+1326 IVADIASVGLTLG

-1347 EQLQAE
+1347 EQLKSE
-1353 GLHCMAELTQLP
+1353 GLQCMADVAQLP
-1365 HGQWARTAGLVLVRQ
+1365 HGQWVRTAGLVLVRQ
-1380 RPGSAGG
+1380 RPGSAAG
-1387 VTFMTLEDETAQLN
+1387 VTFMTLEDETGQLN
-1401 VIVWKNIAERF
+1401 LIVWKNIGERF
-1412 RRPLVEAALLEVQG
+1412 RRPLVEAGLLEVQG

-1436 LVARRLIDRTALT
+1436 LVARRLVDRTALA
-1449 GRLNYPSRD
+1449 GGLNLPSRD

>member
-1 LSAPSPPYAELH
+1 MSAPAPAYAELH
-13 CLTHFT
+13 CLSHFT

-47 CSVAGVVRAHMAVQN
+47 CSVAGVVRAHMAARSLQN
-62 GAQSLQLIIGAEF
+62 GAPGLQLIIGAEF
-75 TLACGLKLVALAT
+75 TLSCGLKLVALAT

-104 RAAPKGSYH
+104 RSAPKGSYH
-113 LTRADVQRHLEDC
+113 LTRADVQRHLQDC
-126 LILWLPGAV
+126 LILWLPGAQPDV
-135 PVVEE
+135 AQ
-140 LQWLRSCFGANLWIA
+140 LLWLRDCFAGNLWIA
-155 VELLLKGTD
+155 VELLLTGTD
-164 REYLA
+164 QEYLA
-169 QLLDIGRDHAV
+169 QLQDLGREHAL

-185 GDVHMHARA
+185 GDVHMHVRA
-194 RRRLQ
+194 RHRLQ

-208 ATLAQ
+208 VTLAQ

-232 ARLYPPQLLAQTLH
+232 ARLYPPQLLGETLQ
-246 IAQRCTFSL
+246 IAQRCRFSL
-255 GELRYE
+255 AELRYE
-261 YPEELVPQGETPA
+261 YPRELVPQGETPT

-282 QGVRYRWP
+282 QGVRHRWP
-290 QGASPQARAIIERE
+290 QGETAQARQIIESE
-304 LALIAQLGYEAYFL
+304 LTLITELGYEAYFL
-318 TVHDIVAYANE
+318 TVHDIVDFANS

-383 DRREEVIQYLYRKY
+383 ERREEVIQYLYRKY
-397 GRERAALAATVIRYR
+397 GRERAALAATVISYR

-422 VFGFTEERARALAR
+422 AFGFDAQRARALAR

-443 TVSGVHLREAGFD
+443 EVSAVHLREAGFD

-461 LRQIIQLSGE
+461 LRQIIALSAE

-482 VGGFVIAASALSDL
+482 VGGFVIAATLLSDL

-535 LRRCLALVNDWRGT
+535 LRRCFALVNCWRGAN
-549 SWSLGHLPQEDPQ
+549 WSLGQLPEEDPE

-567 SNADTIGVFQI
+567 SRADTIGVFQI

-585 MLPRLKPRTFYDL
+585 MLPRLKPKTFYDL

-636 AALERTLGVP
+636 VALERTLGVP

-658 AAGFTAG
+658 AAGFSAG
-665 EADNLRRA
+665 DADNLRRA

-688 QLASGLIANH
+688 QLAAGLIANH
-698 YPVEFAKRI
+698 YPPQFAERI

-719 PECVVGETRVID
+719 PECVVGETRVVD

-742 IVSSK
+742 IMSGK
-747 IRLRNTLACDNHR
+747 ILFRSTLACDNNL
-760 RLRKRKVVAV
+760 RLRKRRVVAV

-819 SLPVPGSKKWARH
+819 SLPVP
-832 QIMVLADLIAEGNV
+832 DLE
-846 CHPSTFYFYTTER
+846 
-859 WHCEEFVRQV
+859 
-869 EQFPNTRAVV
+869 
-879 ERHRNRFS
+879 
-887 VRVRRVVRS
+887 
-896 YPCGAVL
+896 
-903 WMRSLGMWGCSARGK
+903 
-918 YLPDE
+918 
-923 LFELQD
+923 
-929 SDIALFL
+929 
-936 ARLWEGDGGFSMTG
+936 
-950 SASYDTASARLGS
+950 
-963 EVQHLLLRLGIV
+963 
-975 ARTYRRSRHYRGRR
+975 
-989 LEHYTVTITGAILL
+989 
-1003 QRFWNLIGRRFV
+1003 
-1015 DKNKRQRSRKL
+1015 
-1026 AVSRNGRMS
+1026 
-1035 RDIIPAEVRVI
+1035 
-1046 IRRERDARKLTWL
+1046 
-1059 EIGRRTG
+1059 
-1066 LGMREIYARKS
+1066 
-1077 PAKGGFRRAV
+1077 
-1087 IDRLAAA
+1087 
-1094 LESRELSD
+1094 
-1102 LANSDIYWDKVVE
+1102 NSDIHWDKVVE

-1125 DLQVDGDHNFL
+1125 DLQIDGDHNFL

-1158 WLKHYEPAAFTCALL
+1158 WLKRYEPAAFTCALL

-1199 VSVLHSDWDCTLEPA
+1199 VSVAHSDWDCTLEPSS
-1214 ATEDA
+1214 EV

-1234 LTQQGAQRVMAA
+1234 LTQQGAERVMSA
-1246 RATRNFS
+1246 RAAQAFS
-1253 GVADLAQRAAL
+1253 SVADLAHRSRL

-1272 AAAAALASL
+1272 AAAGALAVL

-1299 PLAAADPRVSL
+1299 PLAAADPLALSVS
-1310 ADEGRPLLGM
+1310 EGRPLLGM
-1320 PTEAQN
+1320 PTEAQS

-1347 EQLQAE
+1347 QQLQTE
-1353 GLHCMAELTQLP
+1353 GLSCMADLAQLP
-1365 HGQWARTAGLVLVRQ
+1365 HGQWVRTAGLVLVRQ
-1380 RPGSAGG
+1380 RPASASG
-1387 VTFMTLEDETAQLN
+1387 VTFMTLEDETGQLN
-1401 VIVWKNIAERF
+1401 LIVWRDIAERF
-1412 RRPLVEAALLEVQG
+1412 RGPVVDAALLEVQG
-1426 TLQREGQVLH
+1426 TLQREGIVLH

-1449 GRLNYPSRD
+1449 GGLNLPSRD